1 MREAVA
7 PGGLRD
13 RRLDWQFLRSTKGAL
28 LGTELALSLLIFALL
43 AASVP
48 AFAGAALLEALL
60 GAAALGLRAAHG
72 QEGGPRPPWP
82 CLDFLRAASA
92 ALIFLVVSP
101 AAIATS
107 RDGPA
112 ASAFTFSL
120 ILIGVFAYDAFSTYR
135 AEIRPEPSQDANGD
149 LP

>member
-28 LGTELALSLLIFALL
+28 LGTE
-43 AASVP
+43 
-48 AFAGAALLEALL
+48 
-60 GAAALGLRAAHG
+60 
-72 QEGGPRPPWP
+72 
-82 CLDFLRAASA
+82 LDFLRAASA